1 MGCRDTC
8 AVNGQPPHLIGWR
21 AFDPSHLFASCW
33 NDIRFER
40 DAERSVSTRH
50 GILNA
55 VENFVGNNKAVFLF
69 VEGFHCSKMRIS
81 PAYTLNKNID
91 ARCAQVAVETTIDTP
106 ANGLFGNMLHLYD
119 VL

>member
-1 MGCRDTC
+1 MDEIPKSLMEEEREKEHQKNNSVFTGRMNMGCRDTC

-55 VENFVGNNKAVFLF
+55 
-69 VEGFHCSKMRIS
+69 GFIVPKCGSAPLIH
-81 PAYTLNKNID
+81 
-91 ARCAQVAVETTIDTP
+91 
-106 ANGLFGNMLHLYD
+106 
-119 VL
+119 